1 MADDEAAL
9 DDSEAFKILLKGV
22 ELGRTDVVTRLAR
35 SRSALLS
42 LRTEAG
48 ETALHV
54 AARLGGVDACR
65 SLLSLG
71 ASANARTPGGAA
83 ALSLAPAGDAAIR
96 MAFVSAA
103 LTCVAGGDADAL
115 GDMLLGGV
123 GADDPIADGAD
134 APTLAGFAADMGAP
148 EEVLGVLARGG
159 AAPGDAAAAGAGA
172 TNGTPDAGVAT
183 PGGTALP
190 RVAYLQLKLEEK
202 DELIAA
208 LKSSIVELSTVAGE
222 LRAVATSAGTVKVVD
237 HVRELRAKL
246 AAAALEAAAKDEE
259 MARLHRRVEAWR
271 AKAESL
277 AEFRRTATATA
288 AAAAAPLQQA
298 AAPDAEEP
306 SRRRIPRR
314 ERVGVLMDTRRG
326 APVAETPSEV
336 AARAARDAAAA
347 PPAPAAAPDD
357 ASSKTRPK
365 RLTRRER
372 VAGLMGERRNTEPL
386 PARPAP
392 SAPSSLSPPPSPHVV
407 SVDGMTGEL
416 VVSPPG
422 KPRAIEPVSHW
433 EIGNGAPTVPELHG
447 LLHV

>member
-1 MADDEAAL
+1 MPP
-9 DDSEAFKILLKGV
+9 
-22 ELGRTDVVTRLAR
+22 RQR
-35 SRSALLS
+35 
-42 LRTEAG
+42 
-48 ETALHV
+48 
-54 AARLGGVDACR
+54 R

-71 ASANARTPGGAA
+71 ASASARTPGGAA

-103 LTCVAGGDADAL
+103 LSCVAGGDAAAL

-148 EEVLGVLARGG
+148 EGVLAVLARGG
-159 AAPGDAAAAGAGA
+159 AAPGDAGGGGAAA
-172 TNGTPDAGVAT
+172 THGTPDAGVAA
-183 PGGTALP
+183 GGTALP

-259 MARLHRRVEAWR
+259 MASLHRRVEAWR

-306 SRRRIPRR
+306 GSRRRIPRR

-336 AARAARDAAAA
+336 AARAARDA
-347 PPAPAAAPDD
+347 PAPAAAPDD
-357 ASSKTRPK
+357 ASSKRPK

-392 SAPSSLSPPPSPHVV
+392 PAPSSLSPPPSPHVV